1 MLSVLRLDVQS
12 LNQDHNSQ
20 DDVFSL
26 SPNQDYSRDDVISMC
41 RSIKT
46 IHKVMSFYC
55 VTPSRLFKRCYFTV
69 SLHQDYSQDVI
80 SLCHASIKT
89 IYNVMSFQCVTQSSP
104 FTMWCHF
111 TVSLSQDYLQD
122 DVILLCHSIKTIHMK
137 MSRTSLNFSDEI
149 VILNLLY
156 RQRLINFQQGL

>member
-69 SLHQDYSQDVI
+69 SLHQDYSQDDVI
-80 SLCHASIKT
+80 SVCRSIKT
-89 IYNVMSFQCVTQSSP
+89 FHKVMSFYCVTPSRLFTRCYFTVSRTLSRLFTRCYFTVSRIYQDYLQCDVVSMCHSVKSIHNVMSFHCVTQSRL
-104 FTMWCHF
+104 FT
-111 TVSLSQDYLQD
+111 
-122 DVILLCHSIKTIHMK
+122 
-137 MSRTSLNFSDEI
+137 R
-149 VILNLLY
+149 
-156 RQRLINFQQGL
+156 